1 MSEIICGTGFLQT
14 ELSRHT
20 IIGGKMKKIILV
32 CCILV
37 ISCIA
42 ASAQNARKQAQANLI
57 RAFIQKKVTV
67 KVDLPSTDKGFEIHA
82 DKQNSADAEKNL
94 KRLKGFGASI
104 QSGGTAMVTD
114 IRVAKDEISFELNG
128 GGLPE
133 STLAGR
139 GIGPVPTRAST
150 TGTTATP
157 RINRDSNS
165 SPRDTEH
172 EQSRAKY
179 ESAEREHNEARTM
192 VANEAM
198 RQGAID
204 RLRAAGLQ
212 MGSRFVIKFDG
223 RDTAS
228 VTPDELKRL
237 LADYVV
243 F

>member
-1 MSEIICGTGFLQT
+1 
-14 ELSRHT
+14 
-20 IIGGKMKKIILV
+20 MKKIILV

-42 ASAQNARKQAQANLI
+42 ASAQNARKQAQASLI
-57 RAFIQKKVTV
+57 SAFIQKKVTV
-67 KVDLPSTDKGFEIHA
+67 KVDLPSTDKGFEVLA

-94 KRLKGFGASI
+94 KRLKVFGASI
-104 QSGGTAMVTD
+104 LSGDTAVVTN
-114 IRVAKDEISFELNG
+114 IRVTKDEISFELNG

-133 STLAGR
+133 GTMAGR
-139 GIGPVPTRAST
+139 GFGPVPSRAST
-150 TGTTATP
+150 TGRTAAA
-157 RINRDSNS
+157 RINRADDSS
-165 SPRDTEH
+165 QGDKEQ

-179 ESAEREHNEARTM
+179 ESAERKHNEARTM

-204 RLRAAGLQ
+204 RIRAAGLQ

-228 VTPDELKRL
+228 VTPDELKRI
-237 LADYVV
+237 LADYVA